1 LTSVPWNIRDIRVI
15 TPSLPASVAAHP
27 RGFAVHLA
35 LPKGSIPWSKLH
47 RRTHGMN
54 RRRIFAGISVIT
66 MCVLMFELGL
76 TRIFSATMYYHFAF
90 LAISL
95 ALFGSGASGVF
106 IYMIQRRLT
115 SARTGEWLGLASQLF
130 AITTL
135 IALSVVLTHPVALTG
150 AAAQNFRTLA
160 IIYAATTLPFF
171 FAGCV
176 ITLAV
181 TRFASDMSRLYLFD
195 LAGAAMGC
203 LLFIPV
209 LNLIGA
215 INTVLLVSAG
225 AAIASVIFCAPTIA
239 RRSSVISSWVLAAG
253 FVALPIYNIATH
265 RLDITVSKMGT
276 ETEILF
282 SKWNSFSR
290 ITVRGNLDR
299 GDANILIDSDAAT
312 QIIKDAG
319 NKAAHP
325 EPVSEIKSIAYRL
338 KHDANVLII
347 GPGGGDD
354 VMAAR
359 ATGMKAITAVEI
371 NPIIA
376 RDVMS
381 SEPFKSFSGAI
392 YEQPGVRLVVD
403 EGRSFIRSSK
413 DRYDI
418 IQATLVDTWAATGA
432 GAFALTENNL
442 YTVEAF
448 KDYVTHLT
456 NDGLLTMT
464 RWYFEP
470 PDQTLRLLSISRAM
484 MSELGIQNP
493 ARHVMLVVQGDGANI
508 APATFILKKSEFTEA
523 EVRTIENIAAIN
535 GFTLLYTPLTR
546 PPNAF
551 TKMMEAPNPA
561 QVWAKFE
568 TNVAPTYDN
577 NPFFFNTVRLSNL
590 GSLRSASNEGFKNNV
605 GTFLLFSLFAITV
618 VMVIVF
624 IFGPLIL
631 FRRSDLATGG
641 PSKISYLLYFA
652 CLGAGFIIVEVA
664 MIQKFILFLGHPV
677 YALTVILFS
686 LLTFSALG
694 SYLSGRLFQQPRVPP
709 IMKLLGL
716 VAVVI
721 IVYTFALP
729 PLFYGLVHW
738 PHPVRII
745 IAVVVMAPLAALMG
759 MPMPLAIRLVSRTA
773 PELIPWAWGVNGAT
787 SVMGSV
793 AALAIAISSGFY
805 QALFVGAALY
815 LLACVFLIR
824 TKNIEN
830 KTAAVTPALSQAQP
844 VLT

>member
-1 LTSVPWNIRDIRVI
+1 
-15 TPSLPASVAAHP
+15 
-27 RGFAVHLA
+27 
-35 LPKGSIPWSKLH
+35 
-47 RRTHGMN
+47 MN
-54 RRRIFAGISVIT
+54 RNRIFAGISVIT
-66 MCVLMFELGL
+66 MSVMVFELAL

-106 IYMIQRRLT
+106 IYIIQRKL
-115 SARTGEWLGLASQLF
+115 AVIRTGEWLGLAAQLF

-135 IALSVVLTHPVALTG
+135 IALYVVLKHPVTLAGTVE
-150 AAAQNFRTLA
+150 NFRALV

-181 TRFASDMSRLYLFD
+181 TRFASEMSRLYLFD
-195 LAGAAMGC
+195 LAGAATGC
-203 LLFIPV
+203 LLLIPV
-209 LNLIGA
+209 LNLVGA
-215 INTVLLVSAG
+215 INAVLLVAAAAAG
-225 AAIASVIFCAPTIA
+225 ASVVFCSPTTTRHSFVVASWI
-239 RRSSVISSWVLAAG
+239 LAAG
-253 FVALPIYNIATH
+253 FFALSVHNIITH
-265 RLDITVSKMGT
+265 RLDVTVSKTGP
-276 ETEILF
+276 ESRILF

-290 ITVRGNLDR
+290 ITVRGDLDHD
-299 GDANILIDSDAAT
+299 DAYILIDSDAGT
-312 QIIKDAG
+312 RITRDAG
-319 NKAAHP
+319 NKAAYGG
-325 EPVSEIKSIAYRL
+325 IKPIAYQL

-354 VMAAR
+354 VMAALT
-359 ATGMKAITAVEI
+359 AGTKSITAVEI

-413 DRYDI
+413 ESYDI
-418 IQATLVDTWAATGA
+418 IQATLVDTWAATAA

-456 NDGLLTMT
+456 DDGLLTMT

-470 PDQTLRLLSISRAM
+470 PDETLRLLSISRAM

-493 ARHVMLVVQGDGANI
+493 ARHVILLRGFDPVWP
-508 APATFILKKSEFTEA
+508 PATFILKKSEFTDD
-523 EVRTIENIAAIN
+523 EVHTIESIAATN
-535 GFTLLYTPLTR
+535 DFSLLYTPLTR
-546 PPNAF
+546 PTNVF
-551 TKMMEAPNPA
+551 TRMMEASNPA
-561 QVWAKFE
+561 EVWDTFQ

-577 NPFFFNTVRLSNL
+577 NPFFFNTVRLSRL
-590 GSLRSASNEGFKNNV
+590 GSLRSSSDEWFKNNV
-605 GTFLLFSLFAITV
+605 GTFLLFSLFAISV
-618 VMVIVF
+618 VMVVLF
-624 IFGPLIL
+624 IFGPLVL
-631 FRRSDLATGG
+631 FRRGDLATGG
-641 PSKISYLLYFA
+641 PAKISYLLYFG

-664 MIQKFILFLGHPV
+664 MIQKFILFLGHPI
-677 YALTVILFS
+677 YALTVVLFS
-686 LLTFSALG
+686 LLIFSAIG
-694 SYLSGRLFQQPRVPP
+694 SYLSGRLFQQPHIPSVV
-709 IMKLLGL
+709 KLLGL

-721 IVYTFALP
+721 IVYTVALP
-729 PLFYGLVHW
+729 PMFYDLVQL
-738 PHPVRII
+738 PHPLRII
-745 IAVVVMAPLAALMG
+745 IAVVMMAPLAALMG

-793 AALAIAISSGFY
+793 AALVVAISSGFY
-805 QALFVGAALY
+805 QALLVGGALY

-824 TKNIEN
+824 SKNIED
-830 KTAAVTPALSQAQP
+830 
-844 VLT
+844 